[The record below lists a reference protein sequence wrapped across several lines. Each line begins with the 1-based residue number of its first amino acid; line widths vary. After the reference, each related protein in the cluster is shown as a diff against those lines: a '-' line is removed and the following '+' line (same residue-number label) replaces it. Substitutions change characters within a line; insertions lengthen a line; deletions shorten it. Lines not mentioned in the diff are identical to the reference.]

1 MIQEDRA
8 PSGSMELQEAL
19 DGRSRHTR
27 ILLTALLAVVAVQSL
42 RKGKR
47 LRGILAGL
55 VAVATGYSVV
65 NGSGDVMKT
74 LDDEATETLDSVTGT
89 DDTERSR
96 DRTELRCAACGDPI
110 VPGQARTPNENHET
124 VHEACLENPV

>member
-1 MIQEDRA
+1 
-8 PSGSMELQEAL
+8 MELGETL
-19 DGRSRHTR
+19 DGRSRRTR

-47 LRGILAGL
+47 LRGVLTGL

-65 NGSGDVMKT
+65 NGSGDVMET
-74 LDDEATETLDSVTGT
+74 LGDEATETLDSVTGT

-96 DRTELRCAACGDPI
+96 DRTKLRCAACGDPI
-110 VPGQARTPNENHET
+110 VPGQARTPNESHET
-124 VHEACLENPV
+124 VHEACLENPA